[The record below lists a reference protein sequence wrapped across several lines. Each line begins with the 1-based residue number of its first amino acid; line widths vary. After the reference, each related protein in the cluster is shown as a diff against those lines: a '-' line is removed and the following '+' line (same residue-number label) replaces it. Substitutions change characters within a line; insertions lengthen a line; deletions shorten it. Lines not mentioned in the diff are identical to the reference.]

1 MSTISVLPSQIAG
14 WLSEQT
20 SLGGIRFITEYPAV
34 KKEIP
39 LKRVTVAVGIGE
51 MEIVDSFTENDE
63 GVLIKNEY
71 CRLATIKIKLAI
83 HVPYSRGGAACHD
96 ILTAIIDCL
105 TFDTDL
111 NVVESGCSGVKADRD
126 TDAFVLD
133 AYILMQ
139 ADFCPADTTGMNF
152 HCFLDK
158 TLLCGSH
165 VRDTVKHVTAE
176 DKALWNAPVK
186 IGSYTGTGAKSRSVK
201 VGFKPTAVFVFCRS
215 MPAAIADFSSS
226 STNCYVAAAT
236 QGGGMAGVG
245 ITSDGFSISSA
256 SAVNGGKSQLNDLG
270 MTYSYIALKI

>member
-1 MSTISVLPSQIAG
+1 M
-14 WLSEQT
+14 
-20 SLGGIRFITEYPAV
+20 
-34 KKEIP
+34 
-39 LKRVTVAVGIGE
+39 
-51 MEIVDSFTENDE
+51 
-63 GVLIKNEY
+63 
-71 CRLATIKIKLAI
+71 
-83 HVPYSRGGAACHD
+83 
-96 ILTAIIDCL
+96 
-105 TFDTDL
+105 

-215 MPAAIADFSSS
+215 MPAAIADFSGS
-226 STNCYVAAAT
+226 STNCYVAVAT

>member
-1 MSTISVLPSQIAG
+1 M
-14 WLSEQT
+14 
-20 SLGGIRFITEYPAV
+20 
-34 KKEIP
+34 
-39 LKRVTVAVGIGE
+39 
-51 MEIVDSFTENDE
+51 
-63 GVLIKNEY
+63 
-71 CRLATIKIKLAI
+71 
-83 HVPYSRGGAACHD
+83 
-96 ILTAIIDCL
+96 TAIIDCL

-133 AYILMQ
+133 AHILMQ

-165 VRDTVKHVTAE
+165 IRDTVKHVTAE

-201 VGFKPTAVFVFCRS
+201 VGFKPTAVFIFCRS
-215 MPAAIADFSSS
+215 MPAAIADFSGS

-236 QGGGMAGVG
+236 RAGGMPGLS
-245 ITSDGFSISSA
+245 ISSDGFSISSA
-256 SAVNGGKSQLNDLG
+256 SDVNGSKNLLNALG
-270 MTYSYIALKI
+270 MTYIYIALKI

>member
-51 MEIVDSFTENDE
+51 MEIVDSFIENDE

-96 ILTAIIDCL
+96 ILTAIIDS
-105 TFDTDL
+105 DL

-186 IGSYTGTGAKSRSVK
+186 FGSYTGTGAKSRSVK

-215 MPAAIADFSSS
+215 MPAAIADFSGS
-226 STNCYVAAAT
+226 STNCYVAVAT

>member
-133 AYILMQ
+133 AHILMQ

-165 VRDTVKHVTAE
+165 RLVG
-176 DKALWNAPVK
+176 LGLAPL
-186 IGSYTGTGAKSRSVK
+186 
-201 VGFKPTAVFVFCRS
+201 
-215 MPAAIADFSSS
+215 D
-226 STNCYVAAAT
+226 
-236 QGGGMAGVG
+236 
-245 ITSDGFSISSA
+245 A
-256 SAVNGGKSQLNDLG
+256 SAVVPSCDLCERG
-270 MTYSYIALKI
+270 

>member
-83 HVPYSRGGAACHD
+83 HVPYSRGGAAYHD
-96 ILTAIIDCL
+96 ILTALIDCL

>member
-1 MSTISVLPSQIAG
+1 LKI
-14 WLSEQT
+14 
-20 SLGGIRFITEYPAV
+20 FTEKGANPARI

-215 MPAAIADFSSS
+215 MPAAIADFSGS